1 MSLINNA
8 LKKAQRQ
15 HSGDGCSLFTP
26 GGGSQA
32 RGGGSKSGQNLMFVL
47 IGGAVLVAVSVGIT
61 IYLVRSPASEPTTV
75 LSRQSSQSDRGATAQ
90 VSTVPPVETD
100 SSRPS
105 SQSDGGATAQL
116 STVPPPTNLQAP
128 IVAETSPVVTLPTV
142 VPPASSPQPVRQSS
156 QSDGGSTVAQQPSTV
171 APSTAPAPV
180 PSNAIYA
187 FIDQLQV
194 MGVRSSGTDS
204 KVLMNDRVYRVN
216 DFVNREL
223 GLKLTK
229 VNSDSLTFVD
239 ANGASYTKQF

>member
-1 MSLINNA
+1 M
-8 LKKAQRQ
+8 
-15 HSGDGCSLFTP
+15 
-26 GGGSQA
+26 
-32 RGGGSKSGQNLMFVL
+32 
-47 IGGAVLVAVSVGIT
+47 
-61 IYLVRSPASEPTTV
+61 
-75 LSRQSSQSDRGATAQ
+75 
-90 VSTVPPVETD
+90 
-100 SSRPS
+100 
-105 SQSDGGATAQL
+105 
-116 STVPPPTNLQAP
+116 
-128 IVAETSPVVTLPTV
+128 
-142 VPPASSPQPVRQSS
+142 
-156 QSDGGSTVAQQPSTV
+156 
-171 APSTAPAPV
+171 